1 MSGGQLCIKDTA
13 RGSEGNQT
21 DKQPWQ
27 KKRRE
32 KKKEIER
39 GKTMG
44 SERGKQKLEFD
55 MVKNRVTGR
64 FRETVT

>member
-1 MSGGQLCIKDTA
+1 MA
-13 RGSEGNQT
+13 
-21 DKQPWQ
+21 

>member
-27 KKRRE
+27 KKEGR
-32 KKKEIER
+32 KKRK
-39 GKTMG
+39 
-44 SERGKQKLEFD
+44 
-55 MVKNRVTGR
+55 
-64 FRETVT
+64 